1 MYIRQLGYKIVPG
14 QEEQAVALCQ
24 GLVEALCERGVRAYL
39 HIGGAPEATVQ
50 VIERH
55 SSMAAMLAAHAA
67 LEREESYCAAVCA
80 WAMAFYPLVQATLPA
95 VVTGLQAAA

>member
-1 MYIRQLGYKIVPG
+1 MYVRQLGYKIVPG
-14 QEEQAVALCQ
+14 REETAAALCQ

-39 HIGGAPEATVQ
+39 QVGGAAEATVQ

-55 SSMAAMLAAHAA
+55 SSVAAMLSAHAA
-67 LEREESYCAAVCA
+67 LERDESYCNAVCS